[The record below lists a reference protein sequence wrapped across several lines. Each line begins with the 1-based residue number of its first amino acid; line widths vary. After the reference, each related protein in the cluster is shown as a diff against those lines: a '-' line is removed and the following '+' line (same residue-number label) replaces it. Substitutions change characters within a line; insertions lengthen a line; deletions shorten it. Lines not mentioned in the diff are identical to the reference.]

1 MKKANT
7 YVWLIV
13 LLTFPVISKAQTSD
27 FSLYF
32 YNSVKLRRFVQN
44 TNYNISPFRDWQ
56 MQVNSRNLEE
66 KRIDFNQIS
75 RNSGLE
81 VSLFKNSNLISH
93 EIQTGYDYLYD
104 SSSLESELKPY
115 RNKAGFL
122 GYGIRLNPADSL
134 TIDTSIKGF
143 YRQEQDRYE
152 ANHRFFSRGM
162 LEKARTSYA
171 IGNSTSFLQLTG
183 SLENKNMDWENYQ
196 LMSAALA
203 SNFRINAFTINCF
216 ADAST
221 RTEDLFILSSP
232 DSINPESRYN
242 KYDRQHR
249 KNINTNLA
257 LSFPA
262 SENLYCEAVESYTLS
277 TLLNSE
283 NKTRNTGD
291 YNNLAQV
298 NFSYRVMDNVTL
310 KSNNT
315 HSYYIKDLSYISNT
329 RIIDVRNS
337 NINFAWEYN
346 PYDSLLIDYTIE
358 LRRTIYP
365 DSEHKLD
372 NDYLNNVYKLGWI
385 LFWKDRIRIANR
397 LLYLQKEE
405 VFLDESLSA
414 NNNTVTGLQWQPE
427 CDIILGDCFLLHQD
441 YQIRA
446 DYDNYYYNNFSEI
459 KDTFYRQLSAD
470 YHILYDSTPL
480 AAKITLPKWN
490 FLPFRSRNTEA
501 FRMDIGYK
509 WERIETSTKEDDVY
523 IVNGIEDKQTLSC
536 MLQKQ
541 YGIVIC
547 QLYPK
552 YSWGNWREYNLLLS
566 AAWQLNRDSVAEFSL
581 NPVGPELHDLDWRI
595 YCSIN
600 LVF

>member
-1 MKKANT
+1 LKKANI

-13 LLTFPVISKAQTSD
+13 LLTFPVISIAQTSD

-32 YNSVKLRRFVQN
+32 YNSVKQRRFAQN
-44 TNYNISPFRDWQ
+44 TNYNISPFPDWQ

-81 VSLFKNSNLISH
+81 VSLSKNSSLISH

-122 GYGIRLNPADSL
+122 GYGIRLSPVDSL
-134 TIDTSIKGF
+134 SIETSIKGF
-143 YRQEQDRYE
+143 YRQEQDRYK
-152 ANHRFFSRGM
+152 ANHKFFSRG
-162 LEKARTSYA
+162 LSEKAGTNYTL
-171 IGNSTSFLQLTG
+171 GNPTAFMQLSG
-183 SLENKNMDWENYQ
+183 NLENKNMDWENYQ
-196 LMSAALA
+196 LFSAALA
-203 SNFRINAFTINCF
+203 TNVQADAFTFSCFINA
-216 ADAST
+216 SS
-221 RTEDLFILSSP
+221 RMEDLFILANP
-232 DSINPESRYN
+232 DSINPDSRYE
-242 KYDRQHR
+242 KYDRQRR
-249 KNINTNLA
+249 KNLNANVA
-257 LSFPA
+257 LFLPA
-262 SENLYCEAVESYTLS
+262 SENLDCEVIETYTLS
-277 TLLNSE
+277 TLLNQE

-291 YNNLAQV
+291 YNNLAQF
-298 NFSYRVMDNVTL
+298 NLSYRLIDDVTL

-315 HSYYIKDLSYISNT
+315 HSYYIKDLSFISNT

-337 NINFAWEYN
+337 NSSFAWEYN
-346 PYDSLLIDYTIE
+346 PYDSLLFDYTIE

-372 NDYLNNVYKLGWI
+372 NDYLSNIYKLGWI

-405 VFLDESLSA
+405 VFLNESLSA

-427 CDIILGDCFLLHQD
+427 CDIFLGDSFLLHQD

-446 DYDNYYYNNFSEI
+446 DYDDYYYNNFSEI
-459 KDTFYRQLSAD
+459 KDTFYRQLTAN

-480 AAKITLPKWN
+480 AAKINLPKWN

-501 FRMDIGYK
+501 FRMDVGYS
-509 WERIETSTKEDDVY
+509 WERIETSTKEEDIY

-536 MLQKQ
+536 LLQKQ

-552 YSWGNWREYNLLLS
+552 YSWGYWREYNCLLS
-566 AAWQLNRDSVAEFSL
+566 AAWQLNKDSIAELSL
-581 NPVGPELHDLDWRI
+581 NPIGPELNNLDWRI
-595 YCSIN
+595 SCSIN
-600 LVF
+600 LMF